1 MSIGDRVPKQREIVT
16 PVLALQSFSV
26 RFPKFTLHPL
36 SLTFRAGER
45 VALVGPN
52 GAGKTT
58 VMKGLAGRLPVYQG
72 AVQFGGAEMRSL
84 LPDARARIGFLP
96 ETLAAFGWMSVAEH
110 LEFLSAFYPS
120 WDGVYATELAARL
133 DLPLDHKV
141 GTLSR
146 GTKVKLS
153 FVAAEAFRPPV
164 LLLDE
169 PTSGLDPVVRRELID
184 AIGERFPP
192 SGDRLVVFSTHILED
207 VEWLADRVLVLA
219 GGVLCADAT
228 VVELRRGRTTEPLS
242 QILYALLADDRTP
255 PLRRAAEG

>member
-1 MSIGDRVPKQREIVT
+1 MSTLHRVPRRRETMT
-16 PVLALQSFSV
+16 PVLSLRDFSV
-26 RFPKFTLHPL
+26 RFPGFTLHPL
-36 SLTFRAGER
+36 SLTIRGGER

-58 VMKGLAGRLPVYQG
+58 TMKALAGRLPDYQG

-84 LPDARARIGFLP
+84 LPDVRAKIGFLP
-96 ETLAAFGWMSVAEH
+96 ETLSAYGWMSVAEH
-110 LEFLSAFYPS
+110 LAFLSAFYPS

-141 GTLSR
+141 GTLSK

-184 AIGERFPP
+184 GIVERFPP
-192 SGDRLVVFSTHILED
+192 DSDRLVVFSTHILED
-207 VEWLADRVLVLA
+207 VEWLADRVIVLA
-219 GGVLCADAT
+219 GGVLRADAT
-228 VVELRRGRTTEPLS
+228 VAELRQGRKAEPLS
-242 QILYALLADDRTP
+242 QVLYSLLADDSTP
-255 PLRRAAEG
+255 PLRRAAQG